1 MDTTQNNINKRDK
14 DELITDNINQIKM
27 IFDGFPES
35 VILIDDKDN
44 IINSNDKAN
53 KNFFSQL
60 ENENILGMRIQN
72 VIRSTLLFDALEFL
86 KIMKRLL
93 LKKLEIILAE

>member
-1 MDTTQNNINKRDK
+1 
-14 DELITDNINQIKM
+14 M

-72 VIRSTLLFDALEFL
+72 VIRSTLLFDALE
-86 KIMKRLL
+86 L
-93 LKKLEIILAE
+93 LKNNEEITIKEIEIILPS